1 MAQWAQTPNAIR
13 RSVLLLTLLFA
24 FTPTVV
30 PSPASAQEPTQVP
43 SSDALRLLPDA
54 AAFGAG
60 WTMPKPPVASVP
72 STAFRDGAVAT
83 YGGADGR
90 RILLTVLLLSRDTVA
105 IRRGWEEAGE
115 RFDDF
120 GSRLDHERNRE
131 EELLSVPPPPGCV
144 EAKRIDGTDED
155 DGFDAGVTLCAA
167 DPDVVLLAVV
177 WGDIGDQRGYVASD
191 LVVST
196 ALGAAGIATPTTR

>member
-1 MAQWAQTPNAIR
+1 MFARYNAPISTGRIAILLMLFLVLGQTR
-13 RSVLLLTLLFA
+13 FVE
-24 FTPTVV
+24 
-30 PSPASAQEPTQVP
+30 PATAQEPTQAP
-43 SSDALRLLPDA
+43 TSDALRLLPDA
-54 AAFGAG
+54 DTFGPG

-72 STAFRDGAVAT
+72 SNAFRDGAVAT

-90 RILLTVLLLSRDTVA
+90 RILLTVLLLSRDTVS
-105 IRRGWEEAGE
+105 IRRGWEEAGD

-120 GSRLDHERNRE
+120 GARLEHERNRE
-131 EELLSVPPPPGCV
+131 DELLSVPPPPGCV

-167 DPDVVLLAVV
+167 DPDIVLLAVV
-177 WGDIGDQRGYVASD
+177 WGDLGGQRGYLASD

-196 ALGAAGIATPTTR
+196 ALGAGGIGTPAAG

>member
-1 MAQWAQTPNAIR
+1 MG
-13 RSVLLLTLLFA
+13 RSVILLMLLLALC
-24 FTPTVV
+24 PTVV
-30 PSPASAQEPTQVP
+30 PSPVSAQDPTQEP
-43 SSDALRLLPDA
+43 SSDALRLLPTAD
-54 AAFGAG
+54 AFGAG
-60 WTMPKPPVASVP
+60 WTMPKPPVAAVP
-72 STAFRDGAVAT
+72 SNAFRDGAVAT

-105 IRRGWEEAGE
+105 IRRGWEEASE

-120 GSRLDHERNRE
+120 GSRLEHERNRE

-144 EAKRIDGTDED
+144 EAKRIDGTDKD

-167 DPDVVLLAVV
+167 DPDIVLLAVV
-177 WGDIGDQRGYVASD
+177 WGDVGDRRGYLASD

-196 ALGAAGIATPTTR
+196 ALGAGGRATPTPG

>member
-1 MAQWAQTPNAIR
+1 MIARHFASTSTVRLVI
-13 RSVLLLTLLFA
+13 LLTLL
-24 FTPTVV
+24 TVAGQKV
-30 PSPASAQEPTQVP
+30 AANPVTAQEPTQAP
-43 SSDALRLLPDA
+43 SSDALRLLPKA
-54 AAFGAG
+54 EAFGAG

-72 STAFRDGAVAT
+72 SNAFRDGAVAT

-120 GSRLDHERNRE
+120 GERLAHERNRE
-131 EELLSVPPPPGCV
+131 DELLSVPPPPGCI

-167 DPDVVLLAVV
+167 DPDVVFLAVV
-177 WGDIGDQRGYVASD
+177 WGDIGDQRGYLASD

-196 ALGAAGIATPTTR
+196 ALGAERIGTPPAG